1 MIVSSGEILLSVMN
15 RLVLLSK
22 NYFNIL
28 SILCYDFLLLHTNI
42 NITEKSK
49 MYLTYYHVDGYM
61 IQFCVGIHIQTNKKL
76 LNFKVFGISEA
87 RGSVG
92 G

>member
-1 MIVSSGEILLSVMN
+1 MN

-28 SILCYDFLLLHTNI
+28 LILCYDLLLLHTSI
-42 NITEKSK
+42 NITDKSQ

-61 IQFCVGIHIQTNKKL
+61 IYFCIGIHMQTNKKL
-76 LNFKVFGISEA
+76 LNFKIFSISKYA
-87 RGSVG
+87 VA
-92 G
+92 